1 MELNQINNQEDLKSY
16 VITKHEVDQ
25 GLILRV
31 SRSTSNLL
39 LIRLFFMQ
47 VQIPLD
53 AINQTIAEIDCFFN
67 LSKDKY
73 QKDLN
78 APAIEK
84 AKKVEEEKQPGDFKD
99 EDKEDQKEQKKPFD
113 PQHPLDVRRSK
124 INLSDGLKEGILDQH
139 FVFEILL
146 DDKYP
151 FNQPQIFCQTRFT
164 HVIDLYDGK
173 DLYTEILNGEE
184 WRVARNL
191 HEIIAC
197 MPQFIEETKAAED
210 QALEQQEVNE
220 ASNVINQKQDEPI
233 LTQVFGRYMLE
244 SMYDLSQYND
254 TVDENGV
261 VYPSKYSQTCRVFK
275 AKEQDEMDPQNK
287 LHDRFLVVTHTCLLI
302 LSKVNHPKKQYLA
315 QLEFWATLQS
325 LERIRRNMNCPNI
338 VALQWR
344 KNDPDIDIQEVN
356 VLQVGEVKQ
365 QIDAFI
371 ECIVARMKS
380 MGVAYKKNIKKNY
393 KIAESEVS
401 RSSVAKMDI

>member
-1 MELNQINNQEDLKSY
+1 M
-16 VITKHEVDQ
+16 
-25 GLILRV
+25 
-31 SRSTSNLL
+31 
-39 LIRLFFMQ
+39 
-47 VQIPLD
+47 
-53 AINQTIAEIDCFFN
+53 
-67 LSKDKY
+67 
-73 QKDLN
+73 
-78 APAIEK
+78 
-84 AKKVEEEKQPGDFKD
+84 
-99 EDKEDQKEQKKPFD
+99 
-113 PQHPLDVRRSK
+113 
-124 INLSDGLKEGILDQH
+124 
-139 FVFEILL
+139 
-146 DDKYP
+146 
-151 FNQPQIFCQTRFT
+151 
-164 HVIDLYDGK
+164 
-173 DLYTEILNGEE
+173 
-184 WRVARNL
+184 
-191 HEIIAC
+191 
-197 MPQFIEETKAAED
+197 
-210 QALEQQEVNE
+210 
-220 ASNVINQKQDEPI
+220 
-233 LTQVFGRYMLE
+233 TQVFGRYMLE
-244 SMYDLSQYND
+244 SVYDLSQYND

-302 LSKVNHPKKQYLA
+302 LSKVNQLKYKNHPNKQYLA

-371 ECIVARMKS
+371 ECIVTRMKS